1 MPVTLPVEEG
11 VLEEFDSWREEHYGQ
26 SQCMAGLV
34 ADCYG
39 EMPGQVL
46 RLALIL
52 EHLWWAAQ
60 QDAPQPTMVTAR
72 AMGAAM
78 DLIEEYVKP
87 MLRRVAGDAALP
99 KADRNAAT
107 LARAILDRRP
117 ERINARD
124 VRRSWRLPGLRET
137 ADVAAAINVLLEA
150 RWLVRPQVAHERGRP
165 REDYVVNP
173 RVYGE
178 KQR

>member
-1 MPVTLPVEEG
+1 
-11 VLEEFDSWREEHYGQ
+11 
-26 SQCMAGLV
+26 
-34 ADCYG
+34 
-39 EMPGQVL
+39 
-46 RLALIL
+46 
-52 EHLWWAAQ
+52 
-60 QDAPQPTMVTAR
+60 
-72 AMGAAM
+72 
-78 DLIEEYVKP
+78 

-137 ADVAAAINVLLEA
+137 ADVAAAINVLREA